1 MKIITCQGYNSC
13 VQRRC
18 RHDKCSRMYNWCKC
32 QDNACLEGA
41 NSLANVRRVGLRCPD
56 FDKKKKLENYNVM
69 GNFSA
74 MLKIAALVDKK
85 KFAK

>member
-1 MKIITCQGYNSC
+1 MTSVVGCTIG
-13 VQRRC
+13 V
-18 RHDKCSRMYNWCKC
+18 
-32 QDNACLEGA
+32 
-41 NSLANVRRVGLRCPD
+41 NVRIALVWKVRTVLPTSAGSGYVVRTLI
-56 FDKKKKLENYNVM
+56 KKKLENYNVM

>member
-1 MKIITCQGYNSC
+1 MTSVVGCTIG
-13 VQRRC
+13 V
-18 RHDKCSRMYNWCKC
+18 
-32 QDNACLEGA
+32 
-41 NSLANVRRVGLRCPD
+41 NVRIALVWKVRTVLPMSAGSGHVVRTLI
-56 FDKKKKLENYNVM
+56 KKKLENYNVM